1 MPKRCLRVLV
11 AEDHEAV
18 RRNLCAFLRME
29 GIDVVCE
36 AVDGAEAVAKARE
49 FRPDVVLLDIVM
61 PTMNGFIAARLISE
75 EFPSTR
81 IIVVSQHDSPAFVR
95 EALKAGATGY
105 VIKAN
110 ATRDLLPWLE
120 EMSTE
125 DPVPE

>member
-81 IIVVSQHDSPAFVR
+81 IIVVSRHDSPAFVR
-95 EALKAGATGY
+95 EALKAG
-105 VIKAN
+105 
-110 ATRDLLPWLE
+110 
-120 EMSTE
+120 
-125 DPVPE
+125 